1 MNYHWSW
8 GVFLEEAPDGVNSY
22 LGAII
27 LGTGW
32 TLALSL
38 CAWAISLVLGS
49 GLGIARTSRSGIWRI
64 VGATHVE
71 IFRNI
76 PLIVQMFLWYFVLP
90 EILPSG
96 IGAAIKHMQ
105 QPWSSF
111 VPALLCLGCYGS
123 ARVAEHVRAGIQSLP
138 PGQFQAGIALG
149 LTRAQCYRYVVLPRA
164 FRIILP
170 PLTSEFMATIKY
182 SSVALTIGLL
192 ELTGEARAMQE
203 FSFHIF
209 EAFSAATVIYL
220 VINNL
225 VVLGMRLLERRLAL
239 SPREPSRAILA
250 E

>member
-22 LGAII
+22 LGTII

-38 CAWAISLVLGS
+38 CAWVISLVMGS
-49 GLGIARTSRSGIWRI
+49 GLGIARTSQSSIWRI
-64 VGATHVE
+64 LGATHVE

-90 EILPSG
+90 EILPAG

-111 VPALLCLGCYGS
+111 VPALLCLGFYGS

-149 LTRAQCYRYVVLPRA
+149 LTRAQCYRYVVLPSA

-170 PLTSEFMATIKY
+170 PLTSEFTATIKY

-192 ELTGEARAMQE
+192 ELTGQARAMQE

-209 EAFSAATVIYL
+209 EAFSAATLIYL
-220 VINNL
+220 VINN
-225 VVLGMRLLERRLAL
+225 VVLLGMHRLERRLAPP
-239 SPREPSRAILA
+239 SGQPSRPILA